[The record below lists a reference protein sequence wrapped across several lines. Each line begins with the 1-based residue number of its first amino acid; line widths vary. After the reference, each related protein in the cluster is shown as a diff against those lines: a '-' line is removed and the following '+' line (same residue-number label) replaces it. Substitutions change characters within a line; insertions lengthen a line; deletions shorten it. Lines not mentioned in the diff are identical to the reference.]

1 MSVQPEKKSASFFY
15 AMAVLGTFLL
25 MYGMV
30 KVVIRYTKPQE
41 TREARAAERRKNLA
55 DLRAA
60 NAETLS
66 SYAWVDQVKGIARL
80 PIDRALELAEQK
92 WKNPA
97 EARADL
103 IKRAEKAAAPPPEKK
118 SEFE

>member
-1 MSVQPEKKSASFFY
+1 MSAQTGKKSFGFIC
-15 AMAVLGTFLL
+15 AVVLLGTFLI

-60 NAETLS
+60 NAEALS
-66 SYAWVDQVKGIARL
+66 SYAWVDQGKGIARL

>member
-1 MSVQPEKKSASFFY
+1 MNAQPEKSCRTFFY
-15 AMAVLGTFLL
+15 AVAVLGTFLL

-30 KVVIRYTKPQE
+30 KVVIRYTKPQD
-41 TREARAAERRKNLA
+41 TREARATERRKNLA

-60 NAETLS
+60 NADALNN
-66 SYAWVDQVKGIARL
+66 YAWVDQGKGIVRL
-80 PIDRALELAEQK
+80 PVDRALELAEQK

-97 EARADL
+97 EARVDL

>member
-1 MSVQPEKKSASFFY
+1 MSDQPKKQCSTFFY
-15 AMAVLGTFLL
+15 AVAVLGTFLL

-30 KVVIRYTKPQE
+30 RVVVRYTKPQDTRE
-41 TREARAAERRKNLA
+41 TRAVERRKNLA

-60 NAETLS
+60 NAEALNN
-66 SYAWVDQVKGIARL
+66 YAWVDQGKGLVRV
-80 PIDRALELAEQK
+80 PVDRALELAEQK
-92 WKNPA
+92 WKSPA